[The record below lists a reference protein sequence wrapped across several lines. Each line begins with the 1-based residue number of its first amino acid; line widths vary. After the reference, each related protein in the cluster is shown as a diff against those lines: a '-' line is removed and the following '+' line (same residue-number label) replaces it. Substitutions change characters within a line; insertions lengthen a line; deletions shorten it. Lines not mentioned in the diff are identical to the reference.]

1 MNKEFLKLLLS
12 THTPNG
18 FEKEGIFVFGEY
30 LDSCT
35 NYEFSDNIN
44 NYGVSVG
51 NGDINVM
58 LSAHIDEIALR
69 VQYIDD
75 DGFIYFIMNGGVD
88 QKVLLGSRVTI
99 LTRKNGFIGNFI
111 NGVIGKTPTH
121 IEYYSE
127 NKDKVTKITDMK
139 IDCGFS
145 SKEEAIASGISIGN
159 HIIINGEYSELGM
172 NRFSSRGCDDKVGVF
187 IVAEV
192 MKLLS
197 KHTLNK
203 IKVWGV
209 CCTQEETTA
218 SGAIASAQRIDP
230 QYSIDLD
237 VTFATDDGYV
247 EKKEYGDV
255 KLGKG
260 GCIVHSPDCN
270 EDFVDLTKEVFQT
283 NNIPFQEFSLDGCMT
298 NTNPIKQSSSDCKNV
313 LLSIPLRNMHT
324 QVEVCDFRDLDS
336 LIQGIY
342 HTILKIENNIN

>member
-111 NGVIGKTPTH
+111 NGVI
-121 IEYYSE
+121 
-127 NKDKVTKITDMK
+127 
-139 IDCGFS
+139 
-145 SKEEAIASGISIGN
+145 
-159 HIIINGEYSELGM
+159 
-172 NRFSSRGCDDKVGVF
+172 
-187 IVAEV
+187 
-192 MKLLS
+192 
-197 KHTLNK
+197 
-203 IKVWGV
+203 
-209 CCTQEETTA
+209 
-218 SGAIASAQRIDP
+218 
-230 QYSIDLD
+230 
-237 VTFATDDGYV
+237 
-247 EKKEYGDV
+247 
-255 KLGKG
+255 
-260 GCIVHSPDCN
+260 
-270 EDFVDLTKEVFQT
+270 
-283 NNIPFQEFSLDGCMT
+283 
-298 NTNPIKQSSSDCKNV
+298 
-313 LLSIPLRNMHT
+313 
-324 QVEVCDFRDLDS
+324 
-336 LIQGIY
+336 
-342 HTILKIENNIN
+342 